1 MSNRFAPEG
10 RIVRRK
16 NAFRWAAL
24 PLAATLILVLSG
36 CSSYELSRGFL
47 PGEPGVTNHTDMIVN
62 FWNGSWIV
70 LWAVGLIAWGLM
82 FYAVIVYRRRKG
94 DNTMPPQM
102 RYNNPIEAL
111 FTVVPLVLVIG
122 FFAFTADTMEKIE
135 RPVASDINIQVIG
148 KQWSWDFNYLDNNVY
163 ETGIQSQFDGELGSE
178 AALPTLYLPV
188 NTSVKIELKSRDV
201 VHSFWVIDF
210 LYKKDT
216 FPGKT
221 NYMYFTPQREGTYKG
236 KCAELCGEYHSMMLF
251 NVKVVSRA
259 EFDSQMAALAAKGNT
274 GLLDDS
280 YDRNQNLPGNGSGS
294 KG

>member
-1 MSNRFAPEG
+1 M
-10 RIVRRK
+10 RRK

-36 CSSYELSRGFL
+36 CSSYEFSRGFL

-94 DNTMPPQM
+94 DNSMPPQM

-135 RPVASDINIQVIG
+135 KPVDSELHIQVIG
-148 KQWSWDFNYLDNNVY
+148 KQWSWDFNYKDNNVY

-188 NTSVKIELKSRDV
+188 NTSVEIELNSRDV

-221 NYMYFTPQREGTYKG
+221 NYMYFTPQREGTYQG

-274 GLLDDS
+274 GQLDSS
-280 YDRNQNLPGNGSGS
+280 YDRNLNLPGNGSDS